1 MAGASE
7 LAHSLNGQ
15 QFGGPSVFTY
25 YAPPQTDGAVP
36 ASGPRAGGTNVTVT
50 GAGLGGAGS
59 HVLCRFGEEL
69 INASRVDEST
79 LRCFAPAAPG
89 GAPAGDLARPLAI
102 TLNGQQFTEAAA
114 DGAFIQYE
122 PPQISTLY
130 PVSGPATGGETTITV
145 RGNGLGFGRADDSET
160 RRRCAFD
167 GTDTGAATRI
177 ETAAG
182 AALLCESPPALR
194 PDAPPLGEGVPL
206 TVSLNGQQF
215 SASSDFLAF
224 APHNLTLT
232 APASGPF
239 AGGTLVNVSLDGA
252 AHNATDGA
260 LCRFGDGAEVAA
272 TQPSGGGDSVL
283 CVAPAAAAAGATP
296 EWHEGFEAGL
306 PDGSFTLGTARVD
319 GGVLQLTSVEGGG
332 AGSWT
337 TTMPNTAGSAIS
349 ITMEVLL
356 GTAARGAGISL
367 VFGPPPVD
375 QGGVGEAQ
383 GAFTEMGSFDRSMT
397 VNQLDESLGG
407 TGLEVSIRTQE
418 LDLFQVMYDGK
429 FVEQRQMYGVLRA
442 AAFVNVTIWI
452 GADGWMEVMLGSNA
466 FNAEMQIENWNPKA
480 SWGLAIAGRCGI
492 PSLNWVEAGSGN
504 GCEFI
509 ENAQWVDNL
518 VVRSDGWLT
527 TAPVPV
533 ALALN
538 GQQFFGAATFT
549 YNAMWRL
556 SAVRAPTTAPPPAAR
571 ASFSP
576 GATSRAA
583 RRTSTLAASRTRRTP
598 MATAKAGSACKR
610 RTATTGTA
618 TSRA

>member
-1 MAGASE
+1 M
-7 LAHSLNGQ
+7 
-15 QFGGPSVFTY
+15 
-25 YAPPQTDGAVP
+25 
-36 ASGPRAGGTNVTVT
+36 TVT

-114 DGAFIQYE
+114 DGAFVQYE

-167 GTDTGAATRI
+167 GTDTGAATRR

-182 AALLCESPPALR
+182 AALLCEGPPALR

-480 SWGLAIAGRCGI
+480 SWGLTIAGRCGS
-492 PSLNWVEAGSGN
+492 PASTGWRRGRATAASSSRTRNGSTTSSCGRTAGSRRRR
-504 GCEFI
+504 CPS
-509 ENAQWVDNL
+509 
-518 VVRSDGWLT
+518 RSRS
-527 TAPVPV
+527 TASSS
-533 ALALN
+533 
-538 GQQFFGAATFT
+538 
-549 YNAMWRL
+549 
-556 SAVRAPTTAPPPAAR
+556 SAPRRSPTMQCGDSRRCGPTTAPPPAAR

-610 RTATTGTA
+610 PTATTGTA